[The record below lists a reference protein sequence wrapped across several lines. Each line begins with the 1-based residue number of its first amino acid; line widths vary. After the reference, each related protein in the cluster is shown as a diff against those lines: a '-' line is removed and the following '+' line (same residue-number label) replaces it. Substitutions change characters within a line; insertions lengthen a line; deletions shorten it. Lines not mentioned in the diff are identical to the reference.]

1 MKHIFILANT
11 HECAPV
17 PISYRPR
24 YFWSFGVS
32 TAAFNQV
39 KRDNAD
45 CEIVL
50 NEYTAGHEYDARYL
64 ALMSFKVK

>member
-1 MKHIFILANT
+1 MCT
-11 HECAPV
+11 R
-17 PISYRPR
+17 SY
-24 YFWSFGVS
+24 FQSFSVLVELWSFVVALARQ
-32 TAAFNQV
+32 AAVMKQV

-64 ALMSFKVK
+64 ALLSFKVK